1 MEEDNRT
8 ITIGYWNIRGLAA
21 PLRMQVMYAG
31 FQLNN
36 VTYDI
41 VVDPTTGKSDAS
53 SWFNTKSSLKVIN
66 PLINLPYIQDGDR
79 LITQSNA
86 CLLYLGRRFDM
97 LGSNDNE
104 LCQCEQLL
112 CEIMD
117 LRNSIVGF
125 VYSDKGT
132 IKEDADM
139 FLKSNA
145 ITRVLDKINLSKQ
158 LNTGTFFVGN
168 KASSPDFHAWELFDQ
183 MKNYARYHSLDD
195 IMINYNALETFYID
209 FKNLPNNQKYLSSKL
224 YTYPMNNKSCS
235 LGGTPDGGKYDKSMV
250 CTWNTYDGIY

>member
-1 MEEDNRT
+1 
-8 ITIGYWNIRGLAA
+8 
-21 PLRMQVMYAG
+21 
-31 FQLNN
+31 
-36 VTYDI
+36 
-41 VVDPTTGKSDAS
+41 
-53 SWFNTKSSLKVIN
+53 
-66 PLINLPYIQDGDR
+66 
-79 LITQSNA
+79 
-86 CLLYLGRRFDM
+86 M
-97 LGSNDNE
+97 LGNNDNE

-117 LRNSIVGF
+117 LRNSIVSF

-139 FLKSNA
+139 FFKSNA
-145 ITRVLDKINLSKQ
+145 ITRVLDKINLLKQ

-195 IMINYNALETFYID
+195 IMVNYHALQEFYIN
-209 FKNLPNNQKYLSSKL
+209 FKTLPNNQKYFSSKL
-224 YTYPMNNKSCS
+224 YTYPMNNKSSS